1 MGKKQ
6 GRGITTD
13 SRMNMAGIKRSLH
26 IRPARKP
33 TIIKAAATAAATALA
48 AIVTVTA
55 TRCAQTPQYPQAL
68 LCADSIAAKSP
79 AEAASMLRGLESEMG
94 KADEAV
100 RMRYKLV
107 RLKLTAYLFGAYK
120 SDSMALALVG
130 YYESRGDRRLL
141 PEAYYYAGKAYMSLN
156 DSPNAI
162 NYFHKVLDTAPQAD
176 LNLRSRT
183 YSQLGYIFDRQW
195 LDADAL
201 AMFKQAYRYDSLAND
216 TVSMVFT
223 LRDIGGMHTD
233 MNQPDS
239 ASICYERALRLA
251 MESRDKQMTVSV
263 MGQLARFYNQQNSYD
278 SAMAYLRRI
287 SSLECDQDRSSIVG
301 ITASW
306 YEANGK
312 LDSAIIYYK
321 ELAET
326 GTIYTKADA
335 YGKLAEHYL
344 ANNDLAK
351 AKECLATYKQLTDS
365 IQAITATETI
375 NQKHDLY
382 EYRFREREIHR
393 LQLKNKEK
401 AIIISILT
409 SICTITLLTLAFAVK
424 YKRQKRDTQKIK
436 LEKYQL
442 EKGMLQGNTE
452 ETASKEELMRNEEIC
467 KSINI
472 MLNDPHSKKRI
483 TEEDWARLALAVNKI
498 YPGFDQKLYALCKM
512 SESDYRVCLLIKI
525 KITPSGIATMVSL
538 STPGVSTLR
547 SKLYKRAFGK
557 KGHPAD
563 WDDVIASL

>member
-1 MGKKQ
+1 M
-6 GRGITTD
+6 
-13 SRMNMAGIKRSLH
+13 
-26 IRPARKP
+26 P
-33 TIIKAAATAAATALA
+33 
-48 AIVTVTA
+48 
-55 TRCAQTPQYPQAL
+55 
-68 LCADSIAAKSP
+68 
-79 AEAASMLRGLESEMG
+79 
-94 KADEAV
+94 
-100 RMRYKLV
+100 
-107 RLKLTAYLFGAYK
+107 
-120 SDSMALALVG
+120 
-130 YYESRGDRRLL
+130 
-141 PEAYYYAGKAYMSLN
+141 LN

-216 TVSMVFT
+216 TVSMIFT

-263 MGQLARFYNQQNSYD
+263 MGQLARFYNQQNSYN

-472 MLNDPHSKKRI
+472 MLNDPHSKKENHRGRLGKAGAGRKQDI
-483 TEEDWARLALAVNKI
+483 PRLRPKAVRTVQDERVRLPRMPAHQDKNNAIRHCHHGKPEHPGGEHAPLKALQARLREERPPRRL
-498 YPGFDQKLYALCKM
+498 G
-512 SESDYRVCLLIKI
+512 
-525 KITPSGIATMVSL
+525 
-538 STPGVSTLR
+538 
-547 SKLYKRAFGK
+547 
-557 KGHPAD
+557 
-563 WDDVIASL
+563 

>member
-48 AIVTVTA
+48 AIAAVTA

-79 AEAASMLRGLESEMG
+79 AEAASMLRGLVSEMG

-107 RLKLTAYLFGAYK
+107 RLKLTAYSFGAYK

-201 AMFKQAYRYDSLAND
+201 AMFKQ
-216 TVSMVFT
+216 
-223 LRDIGGMHTD
+223 
-233 MNQPDS
+233 
-239 ASICYERALRLA
+239 
-251 MESRDKQMTVSV
+251 
-263 MGQLARFYNQQNSYD
+263 
-278 SAMAYLRRI
+278 
-287 SSLECDQDRSSIVG
+287 
-301 ITASW
+301 
-306 YEANGK
+306 
-312 LDSAIIYYK
+312 
-321 ELAET
+321 
-326 GTIYTKADA
+326 
-335 YGKLAEHYL
+335 
-344 ANNDLAK
+344 
-351 AKECLATYKQLTDS
+351 
-365 IQAITATETI
+365 
-375 NQKHDLY
+375 
-382 EYRFREREIHR
+382 
-393 LQLKNKEK
+393 
-401 AIIISILT
+401 
-409 SICTITLLTLAFAVK
+409 
-424 YKRQKRDTQKIK
+424 
-436 LEKYQL
+436 
-442 EKGMLQGNTE
+442 GNTE

-467 KSINI
+467 KSINGGY
-472 MLNDPHSKKRI
+472 RI
-483 TEEDWARLALAVNKI
+483 LH
-498 YPGFDQKLYALCKM
+498 
-512 SESDYRVCLLIKI
+512 ESQNN
-525 KITPSGIATMVSL
+525 
-538 STPGVSTLR
+538 
-547 SKLYKRAFGK
+547 
-557 KGHPAD
+557 
-563 WDDVIASL
+563 